1 MVVVLF
7 YCNHCHIF
15 CPRKSLRNN
24 IQGYQVTPQKCAD
37 REERGGERL
46 PKKQLEDGRRRPDS
60 HSEKLDVVV
69 DDDTDDGDS
78 NAMMRPA
85 RD

>member
-1 MVVVLF
+1 M
-7 YCNHCHIF
+7 
-15 CPRKSLRNN
+15 
-24 IQGYQVTPQKCAD
+24 
-37 REERGGERL
+37 

-85 RD
+85 SD